1 MAKKFYITTAI
12 PYVNASPHIGH
23 ALEFVL
29 TDTIARYHQLL
40 GEETCLLSGAD
51 ENSLKNVQAAE
62 KEKMPIQEFID
73 KNAKKFQELAKKLS
87 VKIDIFQ
94 RGSDKKNHFPSS
106 QKLWQLCATKGDIY
120 QKKYKGLYCVGCETF
135 YPSDELNEKGECFEH
150 PGKKLTEVSEKNYF
164 FKLSKY
170 QKQLI
175 DIISKDELKIYPDFR
190 KNEVLSFLKKPL
202 LDISIS
208 RTNERAR
215 NWGVPVPDD
224 DTQRIYVW
232 FDADN
237 IYQSGVGFG
246 WNEKLYRKW
255 WPADVHVIG
264 KGIIRFHAIYWIAFL
279 LSAGLTLPK
288 SIFVHGYLTIEG
300 QKMSKTLGN
309 VIDPFV
315 LVNKY
320 GTDAIRY
327 YLLREIPPFDDGD
340 FSYHRLNEIYNSD
353 LANELGNLVMRITT
367 LAEKDGLTVNNETPL
382 RPSGFAGQ
390 AMKQFDN
397 FEFNIIL
404 ENIWKQIKTLN
415 KQIDDFAPWKKTSQ
429 ERKEF
434 LTKSLQE
441 INQVGY
447 KLQPFLPETAE
458 KILKATTGKIS
469 KISPLFPRLSK

>member
-1 MAKKFYITTAI
+1 MTKKFYITTAI
-12 PYVNASPHIGH
+12 PYVNAAPHIGH
-23 ALEFVL
+23 ALEFVQA
-29 TDTIARYHQLL
+29 DTVARYHQLL

-51 ENSLKNVQAAE
+51 ENALKNVQAAE

-73 KNAKKFQELAKKLS
+73 KNAKKFQDLAKKLS

-106 QKLWQLCATKGDIY
+106 QKLWRLCADKGDIY

-135 YPSDELNEKGECFEH
+135 YPSDELNKKGECFEH
-150 PGKKLTEVSEKNYF
+150 PGKKLEEVSEKNYF

-175 DIISKDELKIYPDFR
+175 NIISKDELKIYPDFR
-190 KNEVLSFLKKPL
+190 KKEVLSFLEKPL

-224 DTQRIYVW
+224 NTQRIYVW

-279 LSAGLTLPK
+279 LSAGLSLPK
-288 SIFVHGYLTIEG
+288 SLFVHGYLTIEG

-340 FSYHRLNEIYNSD
+340 FSYRRLDEVYNSD

-367 LAEKDGLTVNNETPL
+367 LAEKDGLEIKLPNPYSLSPNPL
-382 RPSGFAGQ
+382 FDIF
-390 AMKQFDN
+390 QFN
-397 FEFNIIL
+397 LIL
-404 ENIWKQIKTLN
+404 ESIWNKIKRFN
-415 KQIDDFAPWKKTSQ
+415 KQIDDFAPWKKNSQ

-434 LTKSLQE
+434 LTNSLAE
-441 INQVGY
+441 INQIGY
-447 KLQPFLPETAE
+447 ELQPFLPETAE
-458 KILKATTGKIS
+458 KILKATTGKIA
-469 KISPLFPRLSK
+469 KISPLFPRINK

>member
-1 MAKKFYITTAI
+1 MTKKFYITTAI
-12 PYVNASPHIGH
+12 PYVNAAPHIGH
-23 ALEFVL
+23 ALEFVQA
-29 TDTIARYHQLL
+29 DAVARYHRLL

-51 ENSLKNVQAAE
+51 ENAIKNLQAAE
-62 KEKMPIQEFID
+62 KEKTPIQEFID

-94 RGSDKKNHFPSS
+94 RGSDKKNHFLSS
-106 QKLWQLCATKGDIY
+106 QKLWKLCVINDDIY

-135 YPSDELNEKGECFEH
+135 YSPDELNEKGECFEH
-150 PGKKLTEVSEKNYF
+150 PGRKLEEVSEKNYF

-175 DIISKDELKIYPDFR
+175 NIISKDKLKIYPDFR
-190 KNEVLSFLKKPL
+190 KKEVLSFLKKPL

-279 LSAGLTLPK
+279 LSAGLSLPK
-288 SIFVHGYLTIEG
+288 SLFVHGYLTIEG

-327 YLLREIPPFDDGD
+327 YLLREIPSYDDGD
-340 FSYHRLNEIYNSD
+340 FSYRRLGEIYNSD

-367 LAEKDGLTVNNETPL
+367 LAEKDGLVIKISN
-382 RPSGFAGQ
+382 
-390 AMKQFDN
+390 KQQFSKLTIQQ
-397 FEFNIIL
+397 FEYFQFNLIL

-415 KQIDDFAPWKKTSQ
+415 KQTDDFVPWKKTAD

-434 LTKSLQE
+434 LTNSLIE

-447 KLQPFLPETAE
+447 ELQPFFPETAE
-458 KILKATTGKIS
+458 KILKATQGKIT
-469 KISPLFPRLSK
+469 KILPLFPRL